1 MASFYL
7 ILDALLLGYTC
18 YSWYW
23 QANINLKG
31 HYRSSSIIWAIIF
44 IWIGFAWQLIEKSDP
59 GLSVFLAIL
68 LVMSIIDGF
77 TGFAPKKAVV
87 SGYFCRTVPYS
98 EIALVTLIRVPN
110 PKKKAVICILTTQK
124 NRQYYLQFSTGV
136 AQIVETIKSYAH
148 RSIRIEIQDLL

>member
-23 QANINLKG
+23 QANISLKG

-87 SGYFCRTVPYS
+87 SGYFRRTVPYS

>member
-87 SGYFCRTVPYS
+87 SGYFRRTVPYS

-136 AQIVETIKSYAH
+136 AQIVETIKSYAQ